1 MTNTNANVNVTTT
14 AANQVAVI
22 SGVNSS
28 VTPNLTVEAKGAK
41 TVNTQPRYTNLVKSL
56 KAETN
61 FKLAYNADFRNT
73 FSKYLNAADKKAFRD
88 AVNDQVTELL
98 LNGYEAPNFAKEHP
112 MFKKSIS
119 GLITAQINDQ
129 VLADRKALKFANT
142 VINMAKLFE
151 ALSTNSA
158 LVYEATSQYDMNG
171 NLLPN
176 PLANVFAYMTKFSV
190 EKLSR
195 NNKISVDAYN
205 KCVSMG
211 EKMKRHFINAVNT
224 LKGVQEF
231 MNANGIMYSGSHGVF
246 VRDCEKGLIVTFAND
261 KGALPFLGL
270 TANTQLVTRMTA
282 DTFSGK
288 EFSCINRLI
297 MVSNEQLYK
306 ARLDGDIELFG
317 NSLNAN
323 TNQITF
329 MTAFLL
335 SKLGR
340 VDFGSLEADDMN
352 YMFVEYMNGKVNPI
366 VAYANKTVFAFNEQF
381 GFFGVTNPD
390 NIDKGVA
397 RMTQDYEGFFERTSQ
412 FGGKTIEE
420 TMAKALARALKLG
433 KETGYEALLEKMLVV
448 VDTCGNEKVISML
461 STGVIHVPSKVLDK
475 HGQCRVVSGAKRG
488 GIKATLAPVALAD
501 AGLEEQGVSLASFGS
516 LKAKLYGI
524 NGLRGIEAADLKDLP
539 IREISLTNA
548 PGKIK
553 VVALNDIVV
562 NITNHYTIQQY
573 FPTNRDLLLA
583 SVNMATEAMEAA
595 ALSKASNVKEDS
607 VFVDYVLELRDTV
620 FGGSLMRTI
629 EALLESEDIAR
640 KPDTTTVTSS
650 EYDMFGLC
658 HNETLA
664 KKWQNSLMTSD
675 LNVAKTEEYRRL
687 IEFLTNGYT
696 NVYTRNVFDFLN
708 EYIAICVKHDRD
720 ASDNI
725 PSFCNRDF
733 LVEVVQK
740 LFLGEAEG
748 YNWLCLELGQ
758 SKVYIPVGEYL
769 YGSFAKTSTVF
780 EESVAVTGFVSKVFK
795 HLHYIA
801 GAHVRGNCKPKTVQT
816 FFSNVRN
823 ELWVE
828 LASKRTG
835 KLKVKGLYGV
845 LSPAWWAKD
854 SHTVWFLEAKKYF
867 SVMEVLIAKHPEL
880 FPESLAKVLL
890 KNRFPAALTK
900 GLSKEVMEIINF
912 SMANTIFCPELLL
925 LVLQNDCDGDLACLT
940 ELVKEL
946 LDQLDFYKNYATSDD
961 YFGANFHRNYVA
973 KERNFAKGEMTLQ
986 DWTDVTNA
994 DIMNAVLNAATCKE
1008 QVATF
1013 THHAQVFGYVAHQL
1027 GLDKASNEYKTIRF
1041 LLNIFVQEFA
1051 MNDIKHTVNGDV
1063 EVKLPEYF
1071 LGDNIGKTKFANW
1084 KEPLLTFLQDK
1095 LVVDMGEYGFGSNE
1109 EFANYFYM
1117 TMVKMKQVVKDKG
1130 MPLGTILAG
1139 KDAKL
1144 AKAKDENRGGSFKNL
1159 ADLYSELNPV
1169 NMQNRL
1175 VLSYCYKIYGR
1186 NV

>member
-22 SGVNSS
+22 SGVNFS

-61 FKLAYNADFRNT
+61 FKLAYDTNFRNN
-73 FSKYLNAADKKAFRD
+73 FSKYLNAADQKAFRM
-88 AVNDQVTELL
+88 AVNDHIADLM
-98 LNGYEAPNFAKEHP
+98 LNGYEAPNFAKDHP
-112 MFKKSIS
+112 MFKKSIT
-119 GLITAQINDQ
+119 GLISAQINDQ

-142 VINMAKLFE
+142 VINMAKLFD
-151 ALSTNSA
+151 AIAANPS

-176 PLANVFAYMTKFSV
+176 PLANVFAYMAKFSV
-190 EKLSR
+190 EKLNR

-211 EKMKRHFINAVNT
+211 EKMKRHFINAANT
-224 LKGVQEF
+224 LKGVQDF
-231 MNANGIMYSGSHGVF
+231 MNANNILYSGSHGVF
-246 VRDCEKGLIVTFAND
+246 VRDCEKGLIVSFSHN

-270 TANTQLVTRMTA
+270 NANTQLVTRMTA

-288 EFSCINRLI
+288 EFNCLNRVV
-297 MVSNEQLYK
+297 MVSNGQLYK
-306 ARLDGDIELFG
+306 SKLGGDIELFG
-317 NSLNAN
+317 NSLNASTAN
-323 TNQITF
+323 ITF

-340 VDFGSLEADDMN
+340 LDLGSLEADEMN
-352 YMFVEYMNGKVNPI
+352 FMFVEYAGSKVKPI
-366 VAYANKTVFAFNEQF
+366 VAYSNETVFKFNEHF
-381 GFFGVTNPD
+381 GFFGITNPD
-390 NIDKGVA
+390 NIEKGVA
-397 RMTQDYEGFFERTSQ
+397 RMTQDYDGFFERTSQ
-412 FGGKTIEE
+412 FGGKTIED

-461 STGVIHVPSKVLDK
+461 STGAIHVPSSVLDK

-501 AGLEEQGVSLASFGS
+501 AGLEEQGISLASFGS

-524 NGLRGIEAADLKDLP
+524 NGLRGIEVADLKDLP
-539 IREISLTNA
+539 IREISLANA

-573 FPTNRDLLLA
+573 YPTNRDLLLA
-583 SVNMATEAMEAA
+583 SVNMATEAMETA
-595 ALSKASNVKEDS
+595 ALAKASNVKEDS

-658 HNETLA
+658 HDEALA

-687 IEFLTNGYT
+687 VEFLTNGYT

-720 ASDNI
+720 ASDNV

-925 LVLQNDCDGDLACLT
+925 LVLENDCDGDLACLT

-946 LDQLDFYKNYATSDD
+946 LDQLDFYKNYAISDE
-961 YFGANFHRNYVA
+961 YFGANFHRNYVT

-986 DWTDVTNA
+986 DWTEVTNA

-1095 LVVDMGEYGFGSNE
+1095 LMVDMGEYGFGSNE

-1117 TMVKMKQVVKDKG
+1117 TMVKMKQVVKEKG